1 MMTALSAPIEIGGH
15 PVAPGASVGVACL
28 PAVGS
33 SVDDILAAADAAL
46 YEAKRRGRGRV
57 ACFEERLERD
67 VHARAVLEGEL
78 RRGIV
83 AEEFV
88 LEFQPLVHLTTGNVS
103 QAEALVRWEHP
114 SRGLLRPDAFVPLA
128 EEAGL
133 VLPLGRW
140 VLHEACRQAASWCGA
155 GSRSGA
161 AVSVNVSSVQLRDPG
176 LVREVI
182 GALHGSGLHPRQL
195 TLELTESTALDDLDG
210 TIAAMQRL
218 QVLGVRFALDDFGT
232 GHSSLGYLHRLP
244 VDEVKIDRSFVA
256 SLATNRVASAVVQA
270 VVTVATAVGVGV
282 VAEGIESLGQLRAV
296 RDLGCDVGQGY
307 YLGRPRDTTGFLQ
320 FLGADGM
327 AALCR
332 I

>member
-1 MMTALSAPIEIGGH
+1 
-15 PVAPGASVGVACL
+15 
-28 PAVGS
+28 
-33 SVDDILAAADAAL
+33 
-46 YEAKRRGRGRV
+46 
-57 ACFEERLERD
+57 
-67 VHARAVLEGEL
+67 
-78 RRGIV
+78 
-83 AEEFV
+83 
-88 LEFQPLVHLTTGNVS
+88 
-103 QAEALVRWEHP
+103 
-114 SRGLLRPDAFVPLA
+114 
-128 EEAGL
+128 
-133 VLPLGRW
+133 
-140 VLHEACRQAASWCGA
+140 
-155 GSRSGA
+155 
-161 AVSVNVSSVQLRDPG
+161 
-176 LVREVI
+176 
-182 GALHGSGLHPRQL
+182 
-195 TLELTESTALDDLDG
+195 
-210 TIAAMQRL
+210 MQRL